1 MGPHPPPPPSDLPPW
16 LRGASRR
23 PRAGRARRGAA
34 AVGLAIV
41 LFGAGAFT
49 GISLWG
55 RRAPAPA
62 PALAAVC
69 PATPACPPGPPTVG
83 HASLL
88 PARLTGGSRKPKPAP
103 ASLQS
108 LPDRPALE
116 DGERTQALRAFAEK
130 RGPELRECLDD
141 DEDRGPPLK
150 VGAALEIGANGTV
163 DFVQIIGADG
173 VSKDVRR
180 CYAGHLR
187 RWRFPETL
195 LRGDEKLLVNFVL

>member
-1 MGPHPPPPPSDLPPW
+1 M
-16 LRGASRR
+16 
-23 PRAGRARRGAA
+23 
-34 AVGLAIV
+34 V
-41 LFGAGAFT
+41 FGAGALT
-49 GISLWG
+49 GFSLSG
-55 RRAPAPA
+55 RRVPPAA
-62 PALAAVC
+62 PALAAAC
-69 PATPACPPGPPTVG
+69 PSTPACPPAPPTVS
-83 HASLL
+83 HAGLL

-103 ASLQS
+103 ASLKP